1 MYGFSFWVCVLHWLP
16 RMGSFCLEWY
26 VGDVPYAKKENK
38 NSVLPALHVMDMLSS
53 CISGIR

>member
-1 MYGFSFWVCVLHWLP
+1 MYGFSFRVCVLHWLP

-26 VGDVPYAKKENK
+26 VGDVPYAEKQK
-38 NSVLPALHVMDMLSS
+38 NVSVLSALHVMYMLSS